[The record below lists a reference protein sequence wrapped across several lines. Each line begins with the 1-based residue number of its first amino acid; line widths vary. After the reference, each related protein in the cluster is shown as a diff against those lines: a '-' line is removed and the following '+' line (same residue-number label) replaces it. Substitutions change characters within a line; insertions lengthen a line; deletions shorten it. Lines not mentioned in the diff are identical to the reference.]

1 MKRSRG
7 KELKQEM
14 NLTNMIDI
22 VFAILIVF
30 IISAPLMSQGVKVDL
45 PKAEAPTME
54 QEKLLKVSITQNEEL
69 YIADMMVDFASFNNV
84 FKSLWNGEMAVV
96 INADESVNYGLV
108 MKVVTQV
115 RGDQARIPD
124 DESQGKTGEVGERR
138 KKHPILLVAR

>member
-22 VFAILIVF
+22 VFSILIVF

-54 QEKLLKVSITQNEEL
+54 QEKLLKVSITKDDEI
-69 YIADMMVDFASFNNV
+69 YIADMMVDFDSFNSV
-84 FKSLWNGEMAVV
+84 FQSLWNGEMAVV
-96 INADESVNYGLV
+96 INSDESVRYGLV
-108 MKVVTQV
+108 MQVVTQV
-115 RGDQARIPD
+115 QKLGVTKLGFLTMNPKDTP
-124 DESQGKTGEVGERR
+124 GK
-138 KKHPILLVAR
+138 

>member
-22 VFAILIVF
+22 VFSILIVF

-54 QEKLLKVSITQNEEL
+54 QEKLLKVSITKDEEI
-69 YIADMMVDFASFNNV
+69 YIADMQVDFSSFNNV
-84 FKSLWNGEMAVV
+84 FKSLWNGEMAVA
-96 INADESVNYGLV
+96 INSDENVHYGLV
-108 MKVVTQV
+108 IKVVTQV
-115 RGDQARIPD
+115 QKLGVTKLGFLTMNPK
-124 DESQGKTGEVGERR
+124 EKPGK
-138 KKHPILLVAR
+138 

>member
-54 QEKLLKVSITQNEEL
+54 QEKLLKVSITKNEEI
-69 YIADMMVDFASFNNV
+69 YIADMQVDFDGFNNV

-108 MKVVTQV
+108 MKIVTKVQKLGV
-115 RGDQARIPD
+115 TKLGFLTLNPK
-124 DESQGKTGEVGERR
+124 ETPGK
-138 KKHPILLVAR
+138 

>member
-22 VFAILIVF
+22 VFSILIVF

-54 QEKLLKVSITQNEEL
+54 QEKLLKVSITKNEEI
-69 YIADMMVDFASFNNV
+69 YIADMQVDFGSFNNV
-84 FKSLWNGEMAVV
+84 FKSLWNGDMAVV
-96 INADESVNYGLV
+96 INSDEDVHYGLV
-108 MKVVTQV
+108 IKVVTQV
-115 RGDQARIPD
+115 QKLGVTKLGFLTMNPK
-124 DESQGKTGEVGERR
+124 EKPGK
-138 KKHPILLVAR
+138 

>member
-22 VFAILIVF
+22 VFSILIVF

-54 QEKLLKVSITQNEEL
+54 QEKLLKVSITKDEEI
-69 YIADMMVDFASFNNV
+69 YIADMMVDFDSFNSV
-84 FKSLWNGEMAVV
+84 FQSLWNGEMAVV
-96 INADESVNYGLV
+96 INSDESVRYGLV
-108 MKVVTQV
+108 MQVVTQV
-115 RGDQARIPD
+115 QKLGVTKLGFLTMNPK
-124 DESQGKTGEVGERR
+124 ETPGK
-138 KKHPILLVAR
+138 

>member
-22 VFAILIVF
+22 VFSILIVF

-54 QEKLLKVSITQNEEL
+54 QEKLLKVSITKDDEI
-69 YIADMMVDFASFNNV
+69 YIADMMVDFDSFNSV
-84 FKSLWNGEMAVV
+84 FQSLWNGEMAVV
-96 INADESVNYGLV
+96 INSDENVHYGLV

-115 RGDQARIPD
+115 QKLGVTKLGFLTMNPK
-124 DESQGKTGEVGERR
+124 EKPGK
-138 KKHPILLVAR
+138 

>member
-22 VFAILIVF
+22 VFSILIVF

-54 QEKLLKVSITQNEEL
+54 QEKLLKVSITKQNEI
-69 YIADMMVDFASFNNV
+69 YVADMMVDLNGFDDV

-96 INADESVNYGLV
+96 INADEDVNYGLV

-115 RGDQARIPD
+115 QKLGVTKLGFLTMTPKDHPA
-124 DESQGKTGEVGERR
+124 
-138 KKHPILLVAR
+138 KK

>member
-22 VFAILIVF
+22 VFSILIVF

-54 QEKLLKVSITQNEEL
+54 QEKLLKVSITKDDEI
-69 YIADMMVDFASFNNV
+69 YIADMMVDFGSFNNV

-115 RGDQARIPD
+115 QKLGVTKLGFLTMNPK
-124 DESQGKTGEVGERR
+124 EKPGKN
-138 KKHPILLVAR
+138 

>member
-54 QEKLLKVSITQNEEL
+54 QEKLLKVSITKDEEL

-115 RGDQARIPD
+115 QKLGVTKLGFLTMNPK
-124 DESQGKTGEVGERR
+124 EKPGK
-138 KKHPILLVAR
+138 

>member
-22 VFAILIVF
+22 VFSILIVF

-54 QEKLLKVSITQNEEL
+54 QEKLLKVSITKNEEI
-69 YIADMMVDFASFNNV
+69 YIADMQVDFDSFNRV

-96 INADESVNYGLV
+96 INSDETVQYGLV
-108 MKVVTQV
+108 MKVVTKVQKLGV
-115 RGDQARIPD
+115 TKLGFLTMNPK
-124 DESQGKTGEVGERR
+124 EKPGK
-138 KKHPILLVAR
+138 

>member
-1 MKRSRG
+1 VKRSRG

-22 VFAILIVF
+22 VFSILIVF

-54 QEKLLKVSITQNEEL
+54 QEKLLKVSITKNEEI
-69 YIADMMVDFASFNNV
+69 YIADMQVDFGSFNSV
-84 FKSLWNGEMAVV
+84 FKSLWNGDMAVV
-96 INADESVNYGLV
+96 INSDEDVHYGLV

-115 RGDQARIPD
+115 QKLGVTKLGFLTMNPK
-124 DESQGKTGEVGERR
+124 EKPGK
-138 KKHPILLVAR
+138 

>member
-22 VFAILIVF
+22 VFSILIVF

-54 QEKLLKVSITQNEEL
+54 QEKLLKVSITKNEEI
-69 YIADMMVDFASFNNV
+69 YIADMQVDFDGFNNV

-96 INADESVNYGLV
+96 INADEDVNYGLV
-108 MKVVTQV
+108 MKVVTKVQKLGV
-115 RGDQARIPD
+115 TKLGFLTMNTKEKP
-124 DESQGKTGEVGERR
+124 GK
-138 KKHPILLVAR
+138 

>member
-1 MKRSRG
+1 VKRSRG

-22 VFAILIVF
+22 VFSILIVF

-54 QEKLLKVSITQNEEL
+54 QEKLLKVSITKNEEI
-69 YIADMMVDFASFNNV
+69 YIADMQVDFGSFNNV
-84 FKSLWNGEMAVV
+84 FKSLWNGDMAVV
-96 INADESVNYGLV
+96 INSDEDVHYGLV

-115 RGDQARIPD
+115 QKLGVTKLGFLTMNPKENPGR
-124 DESQGKTGEVGERR
+124 
-138 KKHPILLVAR
+138 

>member
-30 IISAPLMSQGVKVDL
+30 IICAPLMSQGVKVDL

-54 QEKLLKVSITQNEEL
+54 QEKLLKVSITKSEEI
-69 YIADMMVDFASFNNV
+69 YIADMMVEFSSFDNV
-84 FKSLWNGEMAVV
+84 FKSLWDGNMAIV
-96 INADESVNYGLV
+96 INSDEDVHYGLV

-115 RGDQARIPD
+115 QKLGVTKLGFLTMNPK
-124 DESQGKTGEVGERR
+124 ETPGK
-138 KKHPILLVAR
+138 K

>member
-54 QEKLLKVSITQNEEL
+54 QEKLLKVSITKNEEL
-69 YIADMMVDFASFNNV
+69 YIADMMVDFESFNNV

-115 RGDQARIPD
+115 QKLGVTKLGFLTMNPK
-124 DESQGKTGEVGERR
+124 EKPGKN
-138 KKHPILLVAR
+138 

>member
-22 VFAILIVF
+22 VFSILIVF
-30 IISAPLMSQGVKVDL
+30 IISAPLLSQGVKVDL

-54 QEKLLKVSITQNEEL
+54 QEKLLKVSITKNEEI
-69 YIADMMVDFASFNNV
+69 YIADMQVDFDGFNTV

-96 INADESVNYGLV
+96 INADEAVKYGLV
-108 MKVVTQV
+108 MKVVTKVQKLGV
-115 RGDQARIPD
+115 TKLGFLTLNPK
-124 DESQGKTGEVGERR
+124 EKPGK
-138 KKHPILLVAR
+138 

>member
-1 MKRSRG
+1 
-7 KELKQEM
+7 M

-54 QEKLLKVSITQNEEL
+54 QEKLLKVSITKDEEL

-115 RGDQARIPD
+115 QKLGVTKLGFLTMNPK
-124 DESQGKTGEVGERR
+124 EKPGK
-138 KKHPILLVAR
+138 K

>member
-54 QEKLLKVSITQNEEL
+54 QEKLLKVSITKNEEL

-108 MKVVTQV
+108 MKVVTKVQKLGV
-115 RGDQARIPD
+115 TKLGFLTLNPK
-124 DESQGKTGEVGERR
+124 EKPGK
-138 KKHPILLVAR
+138 

>member
-1 MKRSRG
+1 VKRSRG

-54 QEKLLKVSITQNEEL
+54 QEKLLKVSITKKEEI
-69 YIADMMVDFASFNNV
+69 YIADMMVDFHSFNSV

-96 INADESVNYGLV
+96 INSDEDVKYGLV

-115 RGDQARIPD
+115 QKLGVTKLGFLTMNPK
-124 DESQGKTGEVGERR
+124 EKPGKR
-138 KKHPILLVAR
+138 

>member
-22 VFAILIVF
+22 VFSILIVF

-54 QEKLLKVSITQNEEL
+54 QEKLLKVSITKDEEI
-69 YIADMMVDFASFNNV
+69 YIADMQVDFSSFNSV
-84 FKSLWNGEMAVV
+84 FKSLWNGDMAVV
-96 INADESVNYGLV
+96 INSDENVHYGLV

-115 RGDQARIPD
+115 QKLGVTKLGFLTMKTKEKP
-124 DESQGKTGEVGERR
+124 GK
-138 KKHPILLVAR
+138 

>member
-22 VFAILIVF
+22 VFSILIVF

-54 QEKLLKVSITQNEEL
+54 QEKLLKVSITKDEEI
-69 YIADMMVDFASFNNV
+69 YIADMMVDFSSFNSV

-96 INADESVNYGLV
+96 INSDENVHYGLV

-115 RGDQARIPD
+115 QKLGVTKLGFLTLNPKDKP
-124 DESQGKTGEVGERR
+124 GE
-138 KKHPILLVAR
+138 

>member
-22 VFAILIVF
+22 VFSILIVF

-54 QEKLLKVSITQNEEL
+54 QEKLLKVSITKDEEI
-69 YIADMMVDFASFNNV
+69 YIADMMVDFDSFNSV

-96 INADESVNYGLV
+96 INSDESVRYGLV
-108 MKVVTQV
+108 MQVVTKVQKLGV
-115 RGDQARIPD
+115 TKLGFLTMNPK
-124 DESQGKTGEVGERR
+124 EKPGK
-138 KKHPILLVAR
+138 

>member
-54 QEKLLKVSITQNEEL
+54 QEKLLKVSITKNEEI
-69 YIADMMVDFASFNNV
+69 YIADMMVDFSSFNSV

-96 INADESVNYGLV
+96 INSDEDVHYGLV

-115 RGDQARIPD
+115 QTLGVTKLGFLTLNPKDKL
-124 DESQGKTGEVGERR
+124 GK
-138 KKHPILLVAR
+138 

>member
-22 VFAILIVF
+22 VFSILIVF

-54 QEKLLKVSITQNEEL
+54 QEKLLKVSITKDDEI
-69 YIADMMVDFASFNNV
+69 YIADMMVDFDSFNSV
-84 FKSLWNGEMAVV
+84 FQSLWNGEMAVV
-96 INADESVNYGLV
+96 INSDESVRYGLV
-108 MKVVTQV
+108 MQVVTQV
-115 RGDQARIPD
+115 QKLGVTKLGFLTMNPK
-124 DESQGKTGEVGERR
+124 EKPGK
-138 KKHPILLVAR
+138 